1 MERKIGEIF
10 KVDGVKLKCL
20 KYLGDCADCYF
31 FDKPKQCDKQSC
43 LKFERSDGECVYFK
57 EIKEKL

>member
-20 KYLGDCADCYF
+20 KYLDDCADCYF
-31 FDKPKQCDKQSC
+31 LIRYFFVILKPKNGHAVFSH
-43 LKFERSDGECVYFK
+43 
-57 EIKEKL
+57 I